1 MIFQKLCSIFCKKSF
16 CYPWQPFLHVLFQTE
31 AWPHDERIGTYFC
44 FCVEF
49 WRLIFYWH
57 VIYWDTYQQCTGE
70 LQPSSAL
77 WLTGGSWV
85 SSSSI
90 MAVLFTR
97 GVALQCH
104 NVLHLRTT
112 QQKKIS
118 AQNSPL
124 FFYVFIW
131 GAPTP
136 KKSRRPPHTTGPKPI
151 NWKSQP
157 QKPSSR
163 PWPKPQLLNS
173 KTSINEKECTG
184 FNNTR
189 FFLLQ
194 FWLFVYSGGMCMSEC
209 IMWVMFHFSVLDM
222 CLWWVP
228 CRPWTANLY
237 ISYNRSTHQ
246 HQYW

>member
-1 MIFQKLCSIFCKKSF
+1 MRC
-16 CYPWQPFLHVLFQTE
+16 P
-31 AWPHDERIGTYFC
+31 
-44 FCVEF
+44 
-49 WRLIFYWH
+49 
-57 VIYWDTYQQCTGE
+57 
-70 LQPSSAL
+70 
-77 WLTGGSWV
+77 
-85 SSSSI
+85 
-90 MAVLFTR
+90 
-97 GVALQCH
+97 
-104 NVLHLRTT
+104 N
-112 QQKKIS
+112 
-118 AQNSPL
+118 
-124 FFYVFIW
+124 
-131 GAPTP
+131 P

-163 PWPKPQLLNS
+163 PWPKPQHLNS

-194 FWLFVYSGGMCMSEC
+194 FWLFVHSGGMCMSEC

-228 CRPWTANLY
+228 CRPWTANMY

-246 HQYW
+246 HQWRWDYSTSRIYPRLRCVFSGCRRESQRLILTDLSRVKWLVSQLECAIHTIDKKSTAAESKYFISWLHAYCPTLIG